1 MNMAPRYLLTD
12 KFDLGMLASLPAD
25 ITLTEIT
32 LDDACELIEK
42 AEREQQMGLHGG
54 WGDGVRNPA
63 EITLAPNG
71 PILLVVRPVETDHGV
86 VMKWVKVEVIGSL

>member
-12 KFDLGMLASLPAD
+12 RFDLGMLASLTAD

-32 LDDACELIEK
+32 LNDACELIEK

-54 WGDGVRNPA
+54 WADGVRNPF
-63 EITLAPNG
+63 EITLVPNG
-71 PILLVVRPVETDHGV
+71 PILLVVRPVETGQGI
-86 VMKWVKVEVIGSL
+86 VMKWVKIEVLD

>member
-12 KFDLGMLASLPAD
+12 KFDLGMLASLTAG

-42 AEREQQMGLHGG
+42 AEREQKMGLHGG
-54 WGDGVRNPA
+54 WVDGVRNSA
-63 EITLAPNG
+63 EITLGPNG
-71 PILLVVRPVETDHGV
+71 PILLVARRIETHKGA
-86 VMKWVKVEVIGSL
+86 VMTWVKVEVFD